1 MILEGKSVNNV
12 FLFRLLLPPNEDPRV
27 SESLVVQCLPF
38 KTFRRFGNLGNR
50 LFLYARLGLLSVVEV
65 SAFPS
70 SEVSK
75 NSILTRSLS
84 LPSIV
89 NSSVYSTVPA
99 LEVKRY

>member
-1 MILEGKSVNNV
+1 
-12 FLFRLLLPPNEDPRV
+12 
-27 SESLVVQCLPF
+27 LPF

-75 NSILTRSLS
+75 NFHPYEIAVFAFDSELFCVLD
-84 LPSIV
+84 
-89 NSSVYSTVPA
+89 STGA
-99 LEVKRY
+99 